1 MAEGSPSPLYSK
13 TQSPVGSS
21 QYPYLFFFVNPP
33 HYAHLYNLYYVCLPA
48 MLRKMWV
55 MDSLT
60 RGGLGWGKT
69 IFDTLIIPFKTSSHE
84 NIHILGWL

>member
-13 TQSPVGSS
+13 TQSPVGFS
-21 QYPYLFFFVNPP
+21 QCTYLFFFVNPP
-33 HYAHLYNLYYVCLPA
+33 HSAHLYNLYCVCLPA

-60 RGGLGWGKT
+60 RGGLGWGQI
-69 IFDTLIIPFKTSSHE
+69 IFDTLIMTYQTSS
-84 NIHILGWL
+84 

>member
-33 HYAHLYNLYYVCLPA
+33 HYAHLYNLYCVCLPA

-55 MDSLT
+55 MDSLV
-60 RGGLGWGKT
+60 RGGEWILL
-69 IFDTLIIPFKTSSHE
+69 FFVRSVSEVDSSYFGTDQE
-84 NIHILGWL
+84 RT